1 MINENTE
8 LVLIY
13 TLQQTG
19 CCNEIKFIVIKL
31 SVLFFW
37 FSAVT
42 LINKL
47 WCNTHFSVLQ
57 TKIIVPVMR
66 EFIRFWLTWYAI
78 DLYYLI
84 LVKSYIFH
92 LSFKQIIGQRNTY
105 RVSLWGYDILLVQ
118 IGIGATCYSICFK
131 SLTNHD
137 NHYMLTYMTICLW
150 CYIILWK
157 YWGIRIE
164 HGTSFM

>member
-8 LVLIY
+8 FVLIY

-47 WCNTHFSVLQ
+47 WCNTHFSELQ

-66 EFIRFWLTWYAI
+66 EFIRFWFIWYVI
-78 DLYYLI
+78 YLYYLI
-84 LVKSYIFH
+84 LVKLYSFH
-92 LSFKQIIGQRNTY
+92 LSIKKNFRKRKGFHPGRN
-105 RVSLWGYDILLVQ
+105 DIHLAQ
-118 IGIGATCYSICFK
+118 IGIHATCHSICFK

-150 CYIILWK
+150 CYIIP
-157 YWGIRIE
+157 
-164 HGTSFM
+164 

>member
-8 LVLIY
+8 FVLIY

-66 EFIRFWLTWYAI
+66 EFIRFWFIWYVI
-78 DLYYLI
+78 DSYYSI
-84 LVKSYIFH
+84 LVKLYLFH
-92 LSFKQIIGQRNTY
+92 LSIKKTWGTEILAGFY
-105 RVSLWGYDILLVQ
+105 RGDTIYSLLAQL
-118 IGIGATCYSICFK
+118 GIHATCHSICVK

-150 CYIILWK
+150 CYIIP
-157 YWGIRIE
+157 
-164 HGTSFM
+164 

>member
-1 MINENTE
+1 MNTYVTYNYQNVW
-8 LVLIY
+8 LMKSLSLFWYILY
-13 TLQQTG
+13 NKTG

-66 EFIRFWLTWYAI
+66 EFIRFWFILYVI
-78 DLYYLI
+78 DSYYLI
-84 LVKSYIFH
+84 LVKLYLFH
-92 LSFKQIIGQRNTY
+92 LSIKKEFGQRNTC
-105 RVSLWGYDILLVQ
+105 RVLSLGYDILLAQ
-118 IGIGATCYSICFK
+118 IGTNATCHSICVK
-131 SLTNHD
+131 GLINHD

-150 CYIILWK
+150 CYII
-157 YWGIRIE
+157 
-164 HGTSFM
+164 S